1 MLPIHDFAFDTNKR
15 DIMPWSASIFVGL
28 LGTEIWNLNA
38 KIRKAKAERRESAL
52 KNNTLSDFQS
62 PSGWSQSVSVC
73 VLLSLFE
80 CVCVWVQ
87 TAENTYPHTHT
98 RAHTHTHTHTHGQA
112 HTYGT
117 GKCVHFRCQCQKQQW
132 GSISPTFARRDF
144 DEKSRSWRCQSTSE
158 TCVSLA
164 MAAWHDGQ
172 WGQPILNINNWLDE
186 KLHFVYFYAE

>member
-38 KIRKAKAERRESAL
+38 KIREAKAERRESAL

-87 TAENTYPHTHT
+87 TDS
-98 RAHTHTHTHTHGQA
+98 HTHTHTRTGAHVWHRKMCSFPVSVSEATMGQHLA
-112 HTYGT
+112 NFCPPWLWWKIAKLTLPVDLRNV
-117 GKCVHFRCQCQKQQW
+117 CVLGD
-132 GSISPTFARRDF
+132 GSVTRWAMG
-144 DEKSRSWRCQSTSE
+144 STD
-158 TCVSLA
+158 T
-164 MAAWHDGQ
+164 
-172 WGQPILNINNWLDE
+172 
-186 KLHFVYFYAE
+186 